1 MQLDRIRLTASAK
14 NQLISLKRKTGIEHY
29 NALCRHAFCISL
41 ANASI
46 PPKESFN
53 FNGGLEI
60 DWRTFS
66 GGQESLYLNLL
77 AVRMRQDGI
86 SFNDS
91 AAREV
96 LALHLHRG
104 LSYLA
109 SRKEDDLLMVLAR
122 ELSSFGA

>member
-1 MQLDRIRLTASAK
+1 MPIDRIRLTASAK
-14 NQLISLKRKTGIEHY
+14 NQLIALKRKTNIEHN

-41 ANASI
+41 ANESI
-46 PPKESFN
+46 PPKEFFN

-77 AVRMRQDGI
+77 ALRMLRDGI
-86 SFNDS
+86 SIDE
-91 AAREV
+91 ATLRET

-109 SRKEDDLLMVLAR
+109 SRKEDDLLMVLTH
-122 ELSSFGA
+122 ELMSADT

>member
-1 MQLDRIRLTASAK
+1 MLIDRIRLTASAK
-14 NQLISLKRKTGIEHY
+14 NQLIALKRKTSIEHN

-41 ANASI
+41 ANESV

-77 AVRMRQDGI
+77 TLRMMRDG
-86 SFNDS
+86 
-91 AAREV
+91 
-96 LALHLHRG
+96 LAI
-104 LSYLA
+104 
-109 SRKEDDLLMVLAR
+109 K
-122 ELSSFGA
+122 